1 MNKSE
6 SKYFNTALLMDEAL
20 IRLLEVKDY
29 EYITVKEICEKAGV
43 NRSTFYLH
51 YETVND
57 LLSECLENIKKRFF
71 DSFANKPNDFI
82 GSIGTVPPD
91 DLILISS
98 DYLRPYLTFFKENQ
112 SLFRAVCKN
121 PSCMQTEAQYSD
133 ISDFVLRPIMKRFH
147 IPETE
152 QKYQIAFFVNG
163 SMAIVREWINGG
175 CRESVEEIET
185 VMLHCIR
192 PNNKS
197 GEWQ

>member
-1 MNKSE
+1 
-6 SKYFNTALLMDEAL
+6 MDEAL

-71 DSFANKPNDFI
+71 DSFAKKPNDFI
-82 GSIGTVPPD
+82 GSIGTVPLD
-91 DLILISS
+91 DLVLIRS

-112 SLFRAVCKN
+112 TLFRAVYKN
-121 PSCMQTEAQYSD
+121 PSCMQTEAQYSG

-175 CRESVEEIET
+175 CKESVEEIET

-197 GEWQ
+197 GELQ